1 VVWLVIGLG
10 IYFTYA
16 RRNAL
21 LHKSRDALP
30 AQA

>member
-1 VVWLVIGLG
+1 V

-21 LHKSRDALP
+21 LHKHGDVP
-30 AQA
+30 AQPPQ